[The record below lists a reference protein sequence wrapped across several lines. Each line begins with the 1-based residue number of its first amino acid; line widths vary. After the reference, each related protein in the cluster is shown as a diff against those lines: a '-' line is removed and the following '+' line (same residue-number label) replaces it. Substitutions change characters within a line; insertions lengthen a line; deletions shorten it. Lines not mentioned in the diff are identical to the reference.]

1 MSEELLK
8 LALQEACEREF
19 AEFETG
25 EKHVFSSRHR
35 RQMKKLLR
43 KYYSPPKTDTAIKM
57 PVRKR
62 IIIAICVII
71 LATIL
76 CVGVVAIATNGFKF
90 YKKQDRTETLTV
102 NWENS
107 PKTIDDVYYL
117 TALPKEYEL
126 VDSYVNKA
134 MAGFRYEDGNGN
146 FLILDQFVKEGYY
159 VYYNTEGYELEE
171 VTVGDCNGFF
181 IEYKGEDENLL
192 AWDNGDYV
200 IELIGNF
207 TKEELLD
214 LAKSA
219 EIEKS

>member
-25 EKHVFSSRHR
+25 EKHVFSLRHR
-35 RQMKKLLR
+35 RRMKKII
-43 KYYSPPKTDTAIKM
+43 KQYYSGPKTDKTVKI
-57 PVRKR
+57 PLRKR
-62 IIIAICVII
+62 ILIAIYVII

-90 YKKQDRTETLTV
+90 DKKDDHTETLTI

-107 PKTIDDVYYL
+107 PKMIEDIYYL
-117 TALPKEYEL
+117 SALPNEYEI
-126 VDSYVNKA
+126 VESNTDKA
-134 MAGFRYEDGNGN
+134 MAGFRYEDGKGN
-146 FLILDQFVKEGYY
+146 FLILNQSVKEGYH
-159 VYYNTEGYELEE
+159 VYYNTEDSELEE
-171 VTVGDCNGFF
+171 VIVNDHNGFF
-181 IEYKGEDENLL
+181 LEYEGELVL
-192 AWDNGDYV
+192 VWDNEDY
-200 IELIGNF
+200 ILELLGNF

-219 EIEKS
+219 EIKNN